1 MPNTNVRARPV
12 EADVCFLPLGEPRVR
27 AARSVTT
34 LVLAM
39 LIFTLVPFAVRA
51 APPTYTGETPVASQS
66 DDERAEALKTALAN
80 VVIEQTGDSGA
91 LARSDVASAVAKA
104 DRYVLQFRYKPNPN
118 GADGAGPRWIL
129 VAEFDSTA
137 VDELLQ
143 RLGFGSAAGT
153 APVEATPSEA
163 TVWIGGIRSAEDYA
177 RVIAYLGKSNLVRS
191 TQPLQARGEGMLVK
205 LALATDIKHF
215 LDAVGL
221 ERTLSVVNGSPPI
234 DGVDATLAL
243 AP

>member
-1 MPNTNVRARPV
+1 V
-12 EADVCFLPLGEPRVR
+12 EADVSSPSPGGQHVR
-27 AARSVTT
+27 AVCPGATFA
-34 LVLAM
+34 LVLFILA
-39 LIFTLVPFAVRA
+39 LAPLAARA
-51 APPTYTGETPVASQS
+51 APPTYTGEAPVNSQS

-104 DRYVLQFRYKPNPN
+104 DRYVLQFRYKSNPN
-118 GADGAGPRWIL
+118 AADGAGPRWIL

-137 VDELLQ
+137 VDEMLQ
-143 RLGFGSAAGT
+143 RLGFGTAAGT
-153 APVEATPSEA
+153 APVDTTPSEA

-191 TQPLQARGEGMLVK
+191 AQPVQARGDGMLVK
-205 LALATDIKHF
+205 LSLATDVKHF
-215 LDAVGL
+215 LDAVAL
-221 ERTLSVVNGSPPI
+221 ERTLSVVNGSPPV

-243 AP
+243 GP